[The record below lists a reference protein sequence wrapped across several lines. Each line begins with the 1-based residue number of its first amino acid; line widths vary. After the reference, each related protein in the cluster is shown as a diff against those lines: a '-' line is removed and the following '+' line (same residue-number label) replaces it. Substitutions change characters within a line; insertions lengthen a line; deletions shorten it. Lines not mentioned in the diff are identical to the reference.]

1 MAQTKTQ
8 HAWRLF
14 ELPSM
19 KKWWKGLIKNKWV
32 KVSLALLSAVLIVTF
47 IRWSIQISSI
57 LFEWALVLAVFAALI
72 YLVRKG
78 YQKITGKEL
87 NAKVEQAKGCILT
100 FKEQQVL
107 YGISQGLTNK
117 QIGESLFISESAV
130 KKHVSNIFVKLN
142 AKRRTEAVHIARES
156 ALID

>member
-1 MAQTKTQ
+1 
-8 HAWRLF
+8 
-14 ELPSM
+14 M
-19 KKWWKGLIKNKWV
+19 KKWWKGLINNKWV
-32 KVSLALLSAVLIVTF
+32 KVSLALLSAVVIVTL

-72 YLVRKG
+72 FLIRKG

-87 NAKVEQAKGCILT
+87 KAKVEQARGCILT

-107 YGISQGLTNK
+107 NGISQGLTNK